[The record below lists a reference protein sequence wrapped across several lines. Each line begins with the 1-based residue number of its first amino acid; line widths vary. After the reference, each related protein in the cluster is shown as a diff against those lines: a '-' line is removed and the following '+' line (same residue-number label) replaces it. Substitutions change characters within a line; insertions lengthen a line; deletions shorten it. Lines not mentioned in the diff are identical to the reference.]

1 MSSPAKQPQSPA
13 PEAASPNGEAKSPT
27 PGPTSPG
34 TQASGLLS
42 GAHWADVGLP
52 EADLENDLDSTLGS
66 DVESSTA
73 SISSSILRYRTINGR
88 TYHSDSVTDGEY
100 WGPND
105 KKANEVLDIFHHV
118 WTLTL
123 NGNLYTAPIT
133 DDPENI
139 IDIGTGTGLWA
150 LDVADKFPN
159 CNVIGTDISP
169 IQPSWVPPN
178 LCYEIDDASKEWAHK
193 DNYFDFVHIRWLTGA
208 IKDWTAVYKEA
219 YRCLKPGGWIEHMD
233 CSGQVIS
240 EDDSVTEDSALKQ
253 WGRIWEEAGRRIGN
267 PVNILTANLQEH
279 GMKAAGFVNLT
290 KKDYLIP
297 VSPWPKDEKMKEIG
311 LYFRMTWLS
320 DIEGIC
326 QFMFS
331 NVMGWE
337 KYEISTYIAHL
348 KAEMKNPDIHGFVV
362 YRVVYAQKPLDAED

>member
-1 MSSPAKQPQSPA
+1 MT
-13 PEAASPNGEAKSPT
+13 ASLKEEAKSPT
-27 PGPTSPG
+27 PGPASP
-34 TQASGLLS
+34 ASSLLS
-42 GAHWADVGLP
+42 GAYWADVGLP
-52 EADLENDLDSTLGS
+52 EADLENDLDLTLGS
-66 DVESSTA
+66 DVESSIV
-73 SISSSILRYRTINGR
+73 SISSSIFRYRTINGC
-88 TYHSDSVTDGEY
+88 TYYSDSVTDGEF

-105 KKANEVLDIFHHV
+105 EKANEVLDIFHHV

-159 CNVIGTDISP
+159 CSVIGTDISP

-193 DNYFDFVHIRWLTGA
+193 DNHFDFVHIRWLTSA
-208 IKDWTAVYKEA
+208 IKDWIAVYKEA

-233 CSGQVIS
+233 CSGQAIS
-240 EDDSVTEDSALKQ
+240 EDDSD
-253 WGRIWEEAGRRIGN
+253 
-267 PVNILTANLQEH
+267 

-297 VSPWPKDEKMKEIG
+297 VSPWPKDKKMKEIG
-311 LYFRMTWLS
+311 LYFRMTWLL

-337 KYEISTYIAHL
+337 KHEISTYIAHL
-348 KAEMKNPDIHGFVV
+348 KAEMKNPNIHRFVV
-362 YRVVYAQKPLDAED
+362 YRVVYAQKPLDTED